1 MTSRKTSSE
10 SPRPPAP
17 APQLGPA
24 LLAPRFFFSAN
35 SPGAPPTES
44 SAGIPSVHLRSV
56 RKHPSLFRKLV
67 GDVDRTA
74 RAGDLVRLVSP
85 QGETLGYGYYNPM
98 AEIAVRVWSWGPQPP
113 GPESVEQRLDRALAL
128 RRDLLRLDA
137 QTTAQRLIHAESD
150 GFPGLVVDRYDD
162 VLSAETF
169 SLAMYQRVDDVLDRL
184 EARLGTKHRVVQAPA
199 KTHGQEGF
207 TAPARLS
214 DGCPTSVI
222 VEEFGTKF
230 RVDFEAGHKTG
241 FFCDQR
247 DNRRQLA
254 HYTKGR
260 TVLDLCCYTGGFA
273 LQAAVLGE
281 AASVTAVDL
290 DEGALATARANAKLN
305 RANIRFVQDDA
316 FQHMRNLI
324 SEGKTYEVVILDPPK
339 LIRNRAELET
349 GERKHLDLNRLALQ
363 IVAPGGL
370 LLTCT
375 CSGLLGEPEFLR
387 LLQTAARQAGT
398 GRTIQILQRTGA
410 AADHPV
416 LGDVPE
422 TEYLHAAWLRVLE

>member
-1 MTSRKTSSE
+1 
-10 SPRPPAP
+10 
-17 APQLGPA
+17 
-24 LLAPRFFFSAN
+24 
-35 SPGAPPTES
+35 
-44 SAGIPSVHLRSV
+44 
-56 RKHPSLFRKLV
+56 
-67 GDVDRTA
+67 
-74 RAGDLVRLVSP
+74 
-85 QGETLGYGYYNPM
+85 
-98 AEIAVRVWSWGPQPP
+98 
-113 GPESVEQRLDRALAL
+113 
-128 RRDLLRLDA
+128 
-137 QTTAQRLIHAESD
+137 
-150 GFPGLVVDRYDD
+150 
-162 VLSAETF
+162 
-169 SLAMYQRVDDVLDRL
+169 
-184 EARLGTKHRVVQAPA
+184 
-199 KTHGQEGF
+199 
-207 TAPARLS
+207 
-214 DGCPTSVI
+214 
-222 VEEFGTKF
+222 
-230 RVDFEAGHKTG
+230 
-241 FFCDQR
+241 
-247 DNRRQLA
+247 
-254 HYTKGR
+254 
-260 TVLDLCCYTGGFA
+260 
-273 LQAAVLGE
+273 
-281 AASVTAVDL
+281 VTAVDL

-324 SEGKTYEVVILDPPK
+324 REGKTYEVVILDPPK

>member
-1 MTSRKTSSE
+1 MTSRKSSPGSRHQSA
-10 SPRPPAP
+10 SPRQPAP
-17 APQLGPA
+17 APQVGPS
-24 LLAPRFFFSAN
+24 LLTPRPFL
-35 SPGAPPTES
+35 PGT
-44 SAGIPSVHLRSV
+44 AGEIPVVQLRSV
-56 RKHPSLFRKLV
+56 RRHPSLFRKLV
-67 GDVDRTA
+67 GEVDRAA
-74 RAGDLVRLVSP
+74 RPGDFVRLLAP
-85 QGETLGYGYYNPM
+85 QGETLGYGFYNPM
-98 AEIAVRVWSWGPQPP
+98 AEIAVRVWSWGPQLPD
-113 GPESVEQRLDRALAL
+113 PETVGQRLDRALAL
-128 RRDLLRLDA
+128 RRDLLQLDS

-150 GFPGLVVDRYDD
+150 GFPGLVVDRYGD

-169 SLAMYQRVDDVLDRL
+169 SLAMYQRVDAVLDLL
-184 EARLGTKHRVVQAPA
+184 EARLGTRHRVVQAPA

-214 DGCPTSVI
+214 EGCPTSVI
-222 VEEFGTKF
+222 VEEFSTRF

-247 DNRRQLA
+247 ENRRQLA
-254 HYTKGR
+254 HWTKGR

-290 DEGALATARANAKLN
+290 DEGALATARANARLN

-398 GRTIQILQRTGA
+398 GRTIQFLQRTGA